1 MGGADKQLLTSA
13 GKTFSL
19 SFSHYPQ
26 NWQCMGQCST
36 DVVLETHRMWILLG
50 LKNSD
55 IVHDSSLSSQTQS
68 DSIHNPSD
76 LSFRSPVYGS
86 VVSNVI
92 IGVSVIFRGT
102 LWFIDVLTGERP
114 SAKAQLAQLY
124 CR

>member
-1 MGGADKQLLTSA
+1 
-13 GKTFSL
+13 
-19 SFSHYPQ
+19 
-26 NWQCMGQCST
+26 
-36 DVVLETHRMWILLG
+36 MWILLG

-124 CR
+124 